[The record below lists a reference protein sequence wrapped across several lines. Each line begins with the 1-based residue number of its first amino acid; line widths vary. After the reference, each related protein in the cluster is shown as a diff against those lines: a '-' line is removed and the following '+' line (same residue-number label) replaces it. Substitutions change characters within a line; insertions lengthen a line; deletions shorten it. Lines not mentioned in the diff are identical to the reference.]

1 VLKTARKVVIMI
13 NRRTVPT
20 IDWRIVEDI
29 NRLKNLEFKH
39 DAINRA
45 LNIIERFLK
54 AATTWVLYH
63 LMTDSSGLKQL
74 SILRKMLMV
83 IEFDILGRNILD
95 KFRELEKMRPTV
107 NRLKMY
113 EKAIYLYHLSR
124 ELYSLTQEI
133 LKDTA

>member
-1 VLKTARKVVIMI
+1 MLKTARKVVIMI

>member
-1 VLKTARKVVIMI
+1 MLKTARKVVIMI

-113 EKAIYLYHLSR
+113 EKAIYLYHLSG

>member
-1 VLKTARKVVIMI
+1 MI